1 MENTQLFSMF
11 KIAFF
16 AYEKNLKKL
25 IIKFTFELDQ
35 KISFLHLLLKSHTL
49 FLSIFSIS
57 IFFCKCCPNANF
69 KNLNKKRLE
78 KLLSVALRQKS

>member
-49 FLSIFSIS
+49 FLSIF
-57 IFFCKCCPNANF
+57 FN
-69 KNLNKKRLE
+69 
-78 KLLSVALRQKS
+78 